1 MSSIARFRKTLNQWG
16 LTDIPFHATPPE
28 DPALLSRLFHGRQ
41 HELDLVLPTLYEGRN
56 VLVRG
61 LWGVGK
67 TMFILYLLHHLQR
80 ETAKLREPMLILY
93 IGRFPGE
100 TSEDMYQAL
109 LLPLSETLAEV
120 DPEARRVQD
129 ALRGLQIT
137 HSHRSQ
143 IEGKVDLKFFSFGGS
158 RGHEQ
163 EREWEI
169 QNAYN
174 VLLRLLD
181 IAQKR
186 YGKIIL
192 AIDDLDK
199 KAPRAVKDLLD
210 DATDLLRRGQGKRSF
225 LLTGRF
231 TSALRDTSDQML
243 GLFSENI
250 TLDRMSTEDLLYIAI
265 NYLNI
270 ARKRPSG
277 EVTPFTSKVI
287 AQIAE
292 HAYHIP
298 RQFNMICEK
307 VMRRGAMSSVEQINE
322 ETFASLWKSVQNE
335 FALELTPDIR
345 RLLYVAKS
353 SGGLSADI
361 DDATLEKL
369 GVETF
374 VELLPM
380 LKSLEGDLLIRQE
393 DGRLL
398 PSPFLPGEA
407 DSEPTVSGIDSSS

>member
-1 MSSIARFRKTLNQWG
+1 MSSLARFRETLNQWG
-16 LTDIPFHATPPE
+16 LTDIPFQATPPE

-41 HELDLVLPTLYEGRN
+41 RELDLALPTLYEGRN

-67 TMFILYLLHHLQR
+67 TTFILHVLHHLQR
-80 ETAKLREPMLILY
+80 ETAKLGEPMLILY
-93 IGRFPGE
+93 IGRFLGN
-100 TSEDMYQAL
+100 TSEDMYRAL

-120 DPEARRVQD
+120 DSEARRVRD
-129 ALRGLQIT
+129 VLRGLQIT
-137 HSHRSQ
+137 HSHQSQ

-158 RGHEQ
+158 RGREQ
-163 EREWEI
+163 EQEWEI
-169 QNAYN
+169 QNVYN

-181 IAQKR
+181 TAQKR
-186 YGKIIL
+186 YGKVIL

-199 KAPRAVKDLLD
+199 KTPRAVQDLLD
-210 DATDLLRRGQGKRSF
+210 DATDLLRRGQSKRSF

-231 TSALRDTSDQML
+231 TSALQDTSHQML

-250 TLDRMSTEDLLYIAI
+250 TLDRMSTEDLHHIAI
-265 NYLNI
+265 NYLNT

-277 EVTPFTSKVI
+277 EVTPFTSNVI
-287 AQIAE
+287 TQIAE
-292 HAYHIP
+292 YAYHIP

-307 VMRRGAMSSVEQINE
+307 VMRRGAMSGVEQINE
-322 ETFASLWKSVQNE
+322 EIFTNLWKSVQNE
-335 FALELTPDIR
+335 FVLELTPDIR

-353 SGGLSADI
+353 SGGLSVDV
-361 DDATLEKL
+361 DDATLEQL

-374 VELLPM
+374 VELLPI

-398 PSPFLPGEA
+398 PSPFLP
-407 DSEPTVSGIDSSS
+407 DEPEERTDD